1 MFWATIVSVCSGC
14 HRVLK
19 EPHYHC
25 TQGWCR
31 SMISALLSCMLTGVP
46 PVVVSFVRAHRA
58 EVWLTSE
65 HIISVPS
72 VGSDPGMGPAAGE
85 FVGMHSVWWVVS
97 QNQSL
102 VFSLWGGVSSPF
114 PAEVLSV
121 PTSQHSLD
129 LDLVWTGPRKVLL

>member
-1 MFWATIVSVCSGC
+1 MVWATRVSVCSGC

-31 SMISALLSCMLTGVP
+31 TMISALLSCMLTGVP

-72 VGSDPGMGPAAGE
+72 MGADPGMGPAAGE